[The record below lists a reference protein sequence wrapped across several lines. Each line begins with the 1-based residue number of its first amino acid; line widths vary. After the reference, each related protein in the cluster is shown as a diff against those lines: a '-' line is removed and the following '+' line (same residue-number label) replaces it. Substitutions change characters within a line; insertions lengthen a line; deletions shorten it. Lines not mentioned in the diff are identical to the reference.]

1 MAYGNTSVS
10 SLLRA
15 AKAAQQ
21 KQYSLED
28 SIAAYEYDLSPKT
41 QADFEKYQA
50 HLNNRIKQ
58 YQGIDPLKAL
68 NYQKTITSANRS
80 FTSSELSRATTQVLY
95 GNMDN
100 PTKLSL
106 MTNLFRRA
114 VENGDENLAQRIEGQ
129 AAQLQ
134 QIMSRSYGFGGGG
147 GRGSGVGTDFK
158 NSVSNRVAELQSD
171 LDYNV
176 KALRESGNFTLGK
189 IQETGD
195 GRSYL
200 GTAKGLIEEMA
211 STYQRAAQEAEAA
224 GDLQTAQG
232 YKQKYQ
238 DIVSGRST
246 FDAGFGERKLGLN
259 TLNQLIQE
267 RNYGNNPTSVAVT
280 PEGSFLKFN
289 QVNTFGQYYKDD
301 AGNIKLMESRNQFRD
316 QDYNRAEMQAIK
328 NLEAK
333 GIQVKRFSS
342 DSKNG
347 RFSGMLTFVNP
358 VTGQEVY
365 GTADQYGN
373 ILYHQNDDQGNPIVR
388 RFVTGEGKD
397 EQVSLQE
404 QEAILNNPNAVDQD
418 RAVLAPE
425 DAFKRDVNKYIKKT
439 AAAKMVD
446 DIKKGVTSWG
456 QGWGDF
462 TKEFGGV
469 FSLNPFA
476 QGDAIKKLQGKYDVL
491 KQAKE
496 LERRNQEIAM
506 QRANEEANRFLQQQ
520 RAAEE
525 ARRAKS
531 VVFSRPSINFGALPS
546 LPGNQPDARSIA
558 VVRNQV
564 EQSSPFGGP
573 NPYRI

>member
-41 QADFEKYQA
+41 QADFEKYSA
-50 HLNNRIKQ
+50 HLGNRIKQ

-100 PTKLSL
+100 PTKLNL
-106 MTNLFRRA
+106 MTDLFRRA

-134 QIMSRSYGFGGGG
+134 QIMSRTYGGGYGG
-147 GRGSGVGTDFK
+147 GRSSGVGTDFK
-158 NSVSNRVAELQSD
+158 NSVSNDVARLQDD
-171 LDYNV
+171 LAYNV
-176 KALRESGNFTLGK
+176 QALRESGNFTLGK

-200 GTAKGLIEEMA
+200 GTAKGLIENIA
-211 STYQRAAQEAEAA
+211 GTYQRAAEQAEAA
-224 GDLQTAQG
+224 GDLQAAQD
-232 YKQKYQ
+232 YRQKYQ
-238 DIVSGRST
+238 DVVSGRTT

-267 RNYGNNPTSVAVT
+267 RNYGNNPTSVSVT

-289 QVNTFGQYYKDD
+289 KVNTFGKYYKDE
-301 AGNIKLMESRNQFRD
+301 AGNIRLMESRNQFRD
-316 QDYNRAEMQAIK
+316 QDYDRAQSRAIQ
-328 NLEAK
+328 NLESR
-333 GIQVKRFSS
+333 GIGVKVLSG
-342 DSKNG
+342 DNKNG
-347 RFSGMLTFVNP
+347 RFGGMISFVNP
-358 VTGQEVY
+358 VTGQEVF
-365 GTADQYGN
+365 GTVDQYGN
-373 ILYHQNDDQGNPIVR
+373 ILYHQNDDQGNATVR

-404 QEAILNNPNAVDQD
+404 QEAIMNNPNAIDQD
-418 RAVLAPE
+418 RAVMAPE
-425 DAFKRDVNKYIKKT
+425 DELKRNVNKYVQKT
-439 AAAKMVD
+439 AASKMVS
-446 DIKKGVTSWG
+446 DIKKGVAGLG
-456 QGWGDF
+456 QSWGDF

-476 QGDAIKKLQGKYDVL
+476 QGDAINKLRGKFDTL

-496 LERRNQEIAM
+496 LERRNQEIAF

-531 VVFSRPSINFGALPS
+531 VVFSKPINFNSLPS
-546 LPGNQPDARSIA
+546 LPGNQPDARSTA
-558 VVRNQV
+558 VVRNFV
-564 EQSSPFGGP
+564 ENNPFGGP